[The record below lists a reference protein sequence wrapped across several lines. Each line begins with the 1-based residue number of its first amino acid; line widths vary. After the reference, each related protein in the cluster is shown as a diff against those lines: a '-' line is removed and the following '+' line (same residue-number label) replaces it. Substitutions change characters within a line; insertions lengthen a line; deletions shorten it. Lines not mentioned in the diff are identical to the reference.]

1 MIIEVTMPDG
11 ELLDVTLP
19 DGLSDEEIQKEVDGV
34 EAAYLLDANPDYL
47 SSNATSERQANAP
60 VRAGQPTQVKMP
72 IGGVGTPAVT
82 EVQLETLKT
91 PLGMI
96 GNNEVTEVQ
105 REMLETARRK
115 STRGGIAEREQQSA
129 IKQARGQAL
138 KEEGETLFP
147 YLRKARAEGTD
158 EEMGALKDVAA
169 MVPRGYV
176 TLQELYANDGYV
188 NATPKTSEEYFNE
201 GSTAKGILASPTFFP
216 STLAALA
223 TGGMSIPT
231 QIGAQVAVNAPLMED
246 YGGEDLTL
254 DAIIS
259 LLPAGLSLVAGK
271 VRSAGVAS
279 LRKALA
285 AKGVHD
291 APASV
296 LEEAYDMWSGKE
308 AGRQIRGQAEEG
320 LRGLVDATRAEKSLL
335 PKPKMVNPQVLPKSS
350 LLKNL
355 VPVSPEDLLGPV
367 GMDLDLVRRLIS
379 ESTRGVGNS
388 IKRTEAEAVEALA
401 KVDRLEAMERTLREK
416 MSTGPY
422 DPEKYKA
429 EIISALGDAADVP
442 EILEAAKFA
451 LTPQARDLRGA
462 GLRMLLSDTP
472 DSYRAV
478 LESGNAAQAVPLGE
492 GLAALHTGHEL
503 EKGLTRGA
511 GAKGWVT
518 EPVVSAAK
526 VASSSHPAVFRAG
539 ELLLRGARP
548 GAASPLL
555 PYRGRLAEFY
565 GVGNE

>member
-11 ELLDVTLP
+11 EVLDVTLP
-19 DGLSDEEIQKEVDGV
+19 DGLSDAQIQKEVDGV
-34 EAAYLLDANPDYL
+34 EAQYLLDANPGYL
-47 SSNATSERQANAP
+47 SSNAQTEAEANAP
-60 VRAGQPTQVKMP
+60 MRARQAIQAQMAGD
-72 IGGVGTPAVT
+72 IAD
-82 EVQLETLKT
+82 
-91 PLGMI
+91 
-96 GNNEVTEVQ
+96 
-105 REMLETARRK
+105 ARRTELEK
-115 STRGGIAEREQQSA
+115 DGP
-129 IKQARGQAL
+129 
-138 KEEGETLFP
+138 TLMP
-147 YLRKARAEGTD
+147 YLRRARVEGTD
-158 EEMGALKDVAA
+158 EEQGALLDIMAMPGRGLAA
-169 MVPRGYV
+169 IYD
-176 TLQELYANDGYV
+176 LYENGGFV
-188 NATPKTSEEYFNE
+188 SPQPKMAEEYF
-201 GSTAKGILASPTFFP
+201 GAGQTGKGILTSPSAIP
-216 STLAALA
+216 SALLAAY
-223 TGGMSIPT
+223 TGGASLPVQAAS
-231 QIGAQVAVNAPLMED
+231 QIGANAALLPD

-271 VRSAGVAS
+271 VRSAGIAS

-296 LEEAYDMWSGKE
+296 LEEVYDMWSGKE

-320 LRGLVDATRAEKSLL
+320 LRGMVDATRAEKSLL

-350 LLKNL
+350 LLKHL
-355 VPVSPEDLLGPV
+355 APVSPEDLLGPV

-379 ESTRGVGNS
+379 ESTRGVGNG

-401 KVDRLEAMERTLREK
+401 KVDRLEAVERTLREK

-422 DPEKYKA
+422 DPEKYRA
-429 EIISALGDAADVP
+429 EVISALGDAADVP
-442 EILEAAKFA
+442 EILEAAKSA

-462 GLRMLLSDTP
+462 GLRMLLSGTP

-478 LESGNAAQAVPLGE
+478 LESGNAVRAVPLGE
-492 GLAALHTGHEL
+492 GLAALYTGREL
-503 EKGLTRGA
+503 EKGLTKGA

-526 VASSSHPAVFRAG
+526 VTSSSHPAVFRAG

-548 GAASPLL
+548 GAASTLL

-565 GVGNE
+565 GVGGE